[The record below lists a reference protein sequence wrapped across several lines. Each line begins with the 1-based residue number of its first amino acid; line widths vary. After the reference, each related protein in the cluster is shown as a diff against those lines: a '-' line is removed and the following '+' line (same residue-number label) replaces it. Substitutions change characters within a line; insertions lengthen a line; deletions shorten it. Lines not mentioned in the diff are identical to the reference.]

1 MIIDTH
7 CHFDMM
13 TSPERYIQKQEGVGN
28 VVIGMTNLPSH
39 FELGAPYIKTYKNI
53 RLALGFHPLLAAEN
67 RKEISKFQKCIEQTS
82 YIGEIGLDFSREGI
96 VTKNVQI
103 SVLRNLLESLKGM
116 KKIIS
121 VHSRKAEVMLFDLL
135 TEYNIENVIFSSGI
149 GGLGTIQNECTRGLN
164 KGFDRVSPHFIPM
177 SISNMAAGH
186 IAIKYGLNGMCT
198 CVVTACASGT
208 NAIGDAFRQI
218 RDGYHDV
225 MVCGG
230 SEASITELGIG
241 GFTSMKAL
249 SESKDPNRASIPFD
263 KERNGFV
270 MGEGAGVLVL
280 EDYDHAVARG
290 AKIYC
295 EIVGYGATCDA
306 NHVTAPLADGSMAAK
321 AMTKAMED
329 GKVDPSSVNYI
340 NAHGTSTSLNDK
352 GETKAIKLAFGENA
366 DKLMVSSTK
375 SMTGHL
381 LGASGA
387 VEAIITALSV
397 HNDIVP
403 PTINYQVPDEECDL
417 DIVPNKMREV
427 TVNYAM
433 SNSLGFGGH
442 NASIVFKKWSK

>member
-1 MIIDTH
+1 MRKVVVTGLGAVTPIGNTVSQMWDSIKAGKCGIDTITH
-7 CHFDMM
+7 YDIEGRKVTLAGEVKDFNPEERIEKGALRKLDMF
-13 TSPERYIQKQEGVGN
+13 TV
-28 VVIGMTNLPSH
+28 
-39 FELGAPYIKTYKNI
+39 FA
-53 RLALGFHPLLAAEN
+53 LAAA
-67 RKEISKFQKCIEQTS
+67 
-82 YIGEIGLDFSREGI
+82 GEAMEDSGLDMEKEDRDRCG
-96 VTKNVQI
+96 
-103 SVLRNLLESLKGM
+103 
-116 KKIIS
+116 
-121 VHSRKAEVMLFDLL
+121 
-135 TEYNIENVIFSSGI
+135 VIFSSGI

-329 GKVDPSSVNYI
+329 GKVYPSSVNYI